1 MNDIRGELERIL
13 DYWTLKYNNSKKQI
27 AQLPEGRLH
36 REMRAG
42 APYYFQA
49 TGGKETLRRRGI
61 MKDQQLIRQLAQKKY
76 LEISG
81 EKLAQNM
88 KVLRDAIGRMEDCSP
103 EAVLRELPA
112 AYRAIPGE
120 CFFQSPGRPGPAKAG
135 RPAGRP
141 EGAESPANTESPA
154 TSGAIDIPGAME
166 EARNEP
172 DPQKR
177 IKRIREIQRIW
188 AEEPFEQNGKN
199 PEGRTQVTSRNLKV
213 RSKSESLLAE
223 LYYGHDLPFRYEQV
237 IWIGSYRFA
246 PDFTFLDAF
255 AREHYWEHSGKTRDL
270 GYLTRRRWKID
281 LYEESGIVPWRN
293 FIETFDDEDGSLDLE
308 IIDAEITGKLMK
320 RLYLI

>member
-42 APYYFQA
+42 SPYYFQA

-76 LEISG
+76 LELSG
-81 EKLAQNM
+81 EKLSHNM

-120 CFFQSPGRPGPAKAG
+120 CFFQSPGRPAGRPGPAKAGSPEEAERPEGRLEQAKAG

-141 EGAESPANTESPA
+141 DPCTRCCGRGAGP
-154 TSGAIDIPGAME
+154 
-166 EARNEP
+166 
-172 DPQKR
+172 
-177 IKRIREIQRIW
+177 
-188 AEEPFEQNGKN
+188 
-199 PEGRTQVTSRNLKV
+199 
-213 RSKSESLLAE
+213 
-223 LYYGHDLPFRYEQV
+223 
-237 IWIGSYRFA
+237 
-246 PDFTFLDAF
+246 
-255 AREHYWEHSGKTRDL
+255 
-270 GYLTRRRWKID
+270 
-281 LYEESGIVPWRN
+281 
-293 FIETFDDEDGSLDLE
+293 
-308 IIDAEITGKLMK
+308 
-320 RLYLI
+320 